1 MKRREFIAGLAGAAA
16 WPVAATGQQPRRM
29 GVLMIGDAADPEL
42 QKRGRALEAGLRDLG
57 WIDGGNLRINYRWA
71 GDASSVK
78 NQAAEVVAT
87 RPELIVAT
95 STPALAAAQQATST
109 IPIVFNSVTDPVAQG
124 FIASLGRPGGNST
137 GFAHWQP
144 AMGGK
149 WLEVLKETAPEL
161 THVAVVFN
169 PDTAPYSG
177 LFLATMQAAAHLIA
191 VTLTLSP
198 IHDTAGMERALAA
211 VAAQPNGG
219 LVLLPDV
226 FTQSIRRQIVALA
239 AHYRLPAIYQYGHV
253 VREGG
258 LVAYGI
264 DPLDVFRRTAAY
276 VDRILNGAKPA
287 DLPVQLPTK
296 FELVI
301 NLKTA
306 KALALT
312 VPQSLLLRADEV
324 IE

>member
-1 MKRREFIAGLAGAAA
+1 MKRREFIAGLAGVAA

-177 LFLATMQAAAHLIA
+177 LFLPTMQAAAHLIA

>member
-1 MKRREFIAGLAGAAA
+1 MRPIRNSRIAAERLKPGCGTWAGS
-16 WPVAATGQQPRRM
+16 TSR
-29 GVLMIGDAADPEL
+29 
-42 QKRGRALEAGLRDLG
+42 
-57 WIDGGNLRINYRWA
+57 NLRINYRWA
-71 GDASSVK
+71 PDASSVRT
-78 NQAAEVVAT
+78 QAAELIAA

-137 GFAHWQP
+137 GFGHWQS

-177 LFLATMQAAAHLIA
+177 LFLPSMQAAAHSIA
-191 VTLTLSP
+191 VTLIVSP

-211 VAAQPNGG
+211 VAAQPNSG
-219 LVLLPDV
+219 LMLLPDV
-226 FTQSIRRQIVALA
+226 FTLSIRRQIVALA
-239 AHYRLPAIYQYGHV
+239 AHYRLPAIYQYGHIA
-253 VREGG
+253 REGG
-258 LVAYGI
+258 LVVYGI
-264 DPLDVFRRTAAY
+264 DPLDVYRRTATY

-306 KALALT
+306 KALGLDIPPT
-312 VPQSLLLRADEV
+312 LLARADEV

>member
-137 GFAHWQP
+137 GFGHWQS